1 MYCIKNTFLVETWT
15 GFRNATWL
23 CRCFEVFH
31 PSPVSSKCEFP
42 FHYVPFR
49 SLHCSVSLWLCSALL
64 SRNAS
69 LCSRLWSTEHWPFT
83 SLFFWS
89 FHTLLPLYQNRD
101 LSLNSSMESLLL
113 CLFSF
118 IYCNFPNRKDTSI
131 LLAKLRLQKAF
142 CRAYYQWAIKVTVYY
157 KKMETLSWFNHL
169 HLISKPV

>member
-1 MYCIKNTFLVETWT
+1 MYFPLGNGT
-15 GFRNATWL
+15 L

-42 FHYVPFR
+42 FHYVPFS
-49 SLHCSVSLWLCSALL
+49 SLHCSGSLWLCSALL

-69 LCSRLWSTEHWPFT
+69 LCSRLWSTERWPFT

-101 LSLNSSMESLLL
+101 LSLNSSMEPFLL

-118 IYCNFPNRKDTSI
+118 ICCNFPNHKNTKPDYCEQRWDRCKECWIS
-131 LLAKLRLQKAF
+131 
-142 CRAYYQWAIKVTVYY
+142 YYQCSSSFIVHHKNSNSFIIYSHSYY
-157 KKMETLSWFNHL
+157 
-169 HLISKPV
+169 SKPAWFSLLPST